1 MNLIQLKYFLA
12 VYAHG
17 TVSAA
22 AQHLHIS
29 QPSLSAAIKALEDE
43 FGVDLFRR
51 GRYGMTPTSA
61 GETLNN
67 MSRDLIS
74 RAEQIEHTMK
84 DLGKDRKILRLG
96 IPPMIGSLLLP
107 QIFREFVEKNTDVS
121 LEITEGGRRELLSR
135 LSDDFVDMVLL
146 PHTAPLESDLSSV
159 HATRFELVCCVSSDN
174 PLAKRRTV
182 DLAEL
187 GDVPLILFNDGFF
200 QTEQIK
206 HRFASVGITPNVL
219 IQTDQLSTVI
229 SMVSSG
235 VGAGFMFEEIVKS
248 SNNIMAIHLTEPIS
262 ANVSLVWKND
272 IRLKDATRRMM
283 EYIAKI

>member
-12 VYAHG
+12 VCAHG

-43 FGVDLFRR
+43 FGVALFRR
-51 GRYGMTPTSA
+51 GRYGMTPTSE
-61 GETLNN
+61 GDTLYN

-74 RAEQIEHTMK
+74 RAEQIEHTMN
-84 DLGKDRKILRLG
+84 DLGKARKTLRLG

-107 QIFREFVEKNTDVS
+107 RIFHEFVEKNADVC
-121 LEITEGGRRELLSR
+121 LEITEGSRRELLSR

-146 PHTAPLESDLSSV
+146 PHTTPLESDLSSV
-159 HATRFELVCCVSSDN
+159 HAARFELVCCVSSDS

-182 DLAEL
+182 GLAEL
-187 GDVPLILFNDGFF
+187 GEVPLILFNDGFF

-206 HRFASVGITPNVL
+206 HRFANTGITPNVL

-235 VGAGFMFEEIVKS
+235 VGAGFMFEELVKNS
-248 SNNIMAIHLTEPIS
+248 SNIVALHLTEPIS
-262 ANVSLVWKND
+262 ADVSLAWKKD
-272 IRLKDATRRMM
+272 IRLKDAVRRMM